1 MGVSN
6 RFILEQGPV
15 IGTLAKGALDLALS
29 KKSNKDR
36 APLVTPGPE
45 VKLHVPPRSKE
56 LLAAYGRHVGADR
69 SAYKGF
75 VPPHLFP
82 QWVFPLQAK
91 TLEGIPYPMEKV
103 LNGGCRMEI
112 RAPLPANEPLIVS
125 GRLEN
130 IDDNGRRALIHARAT
145 TGTKSA
151 PEALIVD
158 MYAVV
163 PLRSKE
169 KKKGPK
175 KDKPRVPVNV
185 QEIAYWRIGSKA
197 GLDFAKLTG
206 DFNPVHWI
214 PPYAR
219 AMGFRN
225 VILHGFSTMARA
237 YEGVVR
243 SSLQGR
249 PFRMRTFDVKFTRPL
264 ILPHEVGL
272 YLDENQGVYVGDAP
286 GGPAY
291 LVGSYGADS

>member
-1 MGVSN
+1 
-6 RFILEQGPV
+6 
-15 IGTLAKGALDLALS
+15 LS
-29 KKSNKDR
+29 KKKSKGER
-36 APLVTPGPE
+36 KALQTPGPE
-45 VKLHVPPRSKE
+45 VELRVPPRSKE
-56 LLAAYGRHVGADR
+56 LLGAYCRHVGADK
-69 SAYKGF
+69 SAYRGF

-112 RAPLPANEPLIVS
+112 HAPLPANEPLIVR

-145 TGTKSA
+145 TGTKSV
-151 PEALIVD
+151 PEALSVD

-185 QEIAYWRIGSKA
+185 QELAYWRIGSNA

-249 PFRMRTFDVKFTRPL
+249 PFRMRSFDVKFTRPL

-272 YLDENQGVYVGDAP
+272 YIDEEQGIYVGDAP

-291 LVGSYGADS
+291 LVGSYGADK